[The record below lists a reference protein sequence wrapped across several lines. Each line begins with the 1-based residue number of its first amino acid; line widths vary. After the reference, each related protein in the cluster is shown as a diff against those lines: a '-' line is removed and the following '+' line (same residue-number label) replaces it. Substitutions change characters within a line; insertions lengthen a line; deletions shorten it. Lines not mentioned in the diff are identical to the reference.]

1 MTDHRPDAVPVA
13 IVANAQTPY
22 RLHLHRRIVR
32 ETPEVHLHSVFT
44 HEFNPAPWPY
54 EEHPEIGSI
63 CFGIGEHGYG
73 RLRPKHIPADW
84 RRGKRMIRWLE
95 ERGVRAIVMVGYA
108 DVSRLRLAAHF
119 RRRGVPIFLFGDSN
133 IHGDNPV
140 GLKRT
145 LKRSLMPR
153 FFRRFTGV
161 MPCGSCGEAYF
172 ERYGV
177 PRDRMF
183 RWPYEPDYDEIR
195 SVTDDEARAALD
207 RFGLDP
213 ARRRIVY
220 SGRLASV
227 KRVDLLVRAFRAIAE
242 RRPEWDLL
250 LVGDGPLRAEIE
262 ALIGDDLA
270 GRVAIT
276 GFLTDQRLV
285 SALYRASD
293 VLALPSDFE
302 PWGLVINEA
311 AASGLAIVA
320 TEVVGA
326 AVELVHDGEN
336 GRLIPPGNEEALR
349 DALLEVTDPARID
362 AMKAASEKS
371 LEKWRREADP
381 VEGFRQA
388 LRWAG
393 VLGEQQP

>member
-13 IVANAQTPY
+13 IVSNTLTPY

-32 ETPEVHLHSVFT
+32 ETPEVRLFSVFT

-63 CFGIGEHGYG
+63 CFGLGEPGYG
-73 RLRPKHIPADW
+73 RLHPKHIPADW

-95 ERGVRAIVMVGYA
+95 ERGVRAIVLIGYNDVGK
-108 DVSRLRLAAHF
+108 LRILEHF
-119 RRRGVPIFLFGDSN
+119 RRRGVPLFLFGDSN
-133 IHGDNPV
+133 IHGDNPT
-140 GLKRT
+140 GLKRA
-145 LKRSLMPR
+145 LKRFIMPR
-153 FFRRFTGV
+153 ILRRFTGV

-195 SVTDDEARAALD
+195 SVTDDQTRAALD

-220 SGRLASV
+220 SGRLADV

-262 ALIGDDLA
+262 SLIGDDLA
-270 GRVAIT
+270 DRVTIT

-285 SALYRASD
+285 SALYHGSD

-326 AVELVHDGEN
+326 AVELVGDGVN
-336 GRLIPPGNEEALR
+336 GRLVPPGNEEALR

-362 AMKAASEKS
+362 AMRAASEKS
-371 LEKWRREADP
+371 LERWRREADP
-381 VEGFRQA
+381 VESFCRA

-393 VLGEQQP
+393 VLGDERQ